1 MNETKPNYRVIIAG
15 GRDFSD
21 YELLKEKC
29 DDFLKDKF
37 LTHQVIV
44 VSGMA
49 RGADALGLSQERR
62 LKSSFLPAV
71 LVELYAIVQSIGH
84 LPCCGLA
91 AQIGVGPVLCD
102 AIALIVGQYDEVVVR
117 EVVLCAKGAAG

>member
-1 MNETKPNYRVIIAG
+1 MNETKPNYRVVIAG

-29 DDFLKDKF
+29 DDSLKDKF

-49 RGADALGLSQERR
+49 RGADALGLSQKGR
-62 LKSSFLPAV
+62 LKSSFLPAGDIDAFRCRLANDGASEEV
-71 LVELYAIVQSIGH
+71 IPFLWCGILRGSGTDIIAIVAS
-84 LPCCGLA
+84 
-91 AQIGVGPVLCD
+91 
-102 AIALIVGQYDEVVVR
+102 
-117 EVVLCAKGAAG
+117 